1 VRCHRMGVDG
11 FAKSTLA
18 SLERRISIMDPQP
31 PGGSGYTPPPL
42 PPPPPVYAG
51 PPASAASFS
60 FGDILGQTFSVY
72 TANFIAFVT
81 ITALVSIPAIAVLLL
96 MGSNPFGVVIAT
108 LLGAFTGPI
117 STAAITYG
125 VYEYLRGRQTTVGE
139 CLRVGLANIGPVF
152 VVALLVGLIT
162 LGGMI
167 LCIIPGFIAMTVYS
181 VAVPVAIQEKLGG
194 MDALRRSSTLTEGH
208 RWDVFGVLFV
218 IGLLGGGIGFVIG
231 IIAASIGQGQNA
243 QLFGQILGI
252 LVGGLN
258 ATAPAVMYYGLRRVK
273 ESIDVRDIA
282 SVFD

>member
-1 VRCHRMGVDG
+1 
-11 FAKSTLA
+11 L
-18 SLERRISIMDPQP
+18 
-31 PGGSGYTPPPL
+31 
-42 PPPPPVYAG
+42 
-51 PPASAASFS
+51 ASFS

-72 TANFIAFVT
+72 TANFIAFVA

-96 MGSNPFGVVIAT
+96 MGSNPFGAVIAT

-181 VAVPVAIQEKLGG
+181 VAVPVAIQEKLRE
-194 MDALRRSSTLTEGH
+194 MDALRRSSSLTEGY
-208 RWDVFGVLFV
+208 RWDIFGVYFVLGMIGMGLGIVIAMVFGFAGHPEQARL
-218 IGLLGGGIGFVIG
+218 
-231 IIAASIGQGQNA
+231 ASQFLN
-243 QLFGQILGI
+243 I
-252 LVGGLN
+252 LVGGLG
-258 ATAPAVMYYGLRRVK
+258 AAAPAVMYYRLRSVK
-273 ESIDVRDIA
+273 ESIDVRDLA